1 MIKLNIVLLALP
13 TVIRRGGKAMK
24 RPFLYLIIL
33 TFLLFP
39 VSAIRPQEKV
49 SFLSFEASPGM
60 QIPFGASA
68 DNFSTCG
75 FGIIGVKYKP
85 PITVPLYI
93 GTEIGQS
100 VDTTYTN
107 SFWTFPLLAVD
118 PSGNAGVKNT
128 NVKAG

>member
-1 MIKLNIVLLALP
+1 
-13 TVIRRGGKAMK
+13 MK
-24 RPFLYLIIL
+24 RPFLYFITL

-118 PSGNAGVKNT
+118 PAGEVHVVYSWT
-128 NVKAG
+128 QGELDRTMVHVRGTPREMQE